1 VLVLYNNFLSFNWDF
16 IDKLIRILSSV
27 HKMFR
32 TVFYN
37 MSVLNLSIK
46 NVYLSTLLLFP
57 HQICRIF

>member
-1 VLVLYNNFLSFNWDF
+1 MLVLYNNFLSFNWDF

-27 HKMFR
+27 HEMFR